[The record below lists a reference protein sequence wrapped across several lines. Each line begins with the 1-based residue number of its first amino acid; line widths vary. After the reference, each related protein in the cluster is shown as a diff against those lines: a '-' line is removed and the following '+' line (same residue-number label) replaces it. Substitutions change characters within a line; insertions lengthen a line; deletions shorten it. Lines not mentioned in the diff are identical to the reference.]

1 MARVNWLK
9 DNLSIIGFSCIVFF
23 ACTRGSDEVNKTVR
37 PDSQQFTTKVTDT
50 FTVKTSTILFDSSI
64 SNNSFRSLIGS
75 YYNSDF
81 GKVTSEAYLQF
92 LPETFKNTLGPNPKF
107 DSLFLELNFSNSL
120 FAPGN
125 VLYSYGLKSE
135 SQKFLI
141 KRITE
146 EMLSNQF
153 FYNDKKYIVENG
165 NIIGAFSISE
175 NIISNNVIVN
185 TLTGNVTQIKVT
197 LDSELGQE
205 LVDASGS
212 FLFANQAN
220 FFAKFKGLYIQSLSG
235 NTCIWGI
242 QSAKIILKYHNYFAA
257 NDLKVSDVYNLK
269 LTSIRSQVR
278 NLTTDRS
285 TSALAGLTKNYD
297 EISGTDCYVQ
307 ANTGVCTKIS
317 FPSLLDFKKR
327 VGVEKLVVNRAELEI
342 TPDLSNAGAYPV
354 PTNLFFYEFDK
365 DGKCKKTSAGLP
377 SIKTANSEGEI
388 APGSYFLSYNS
399 TANNYIVKR
408 DNSDDGAAR
417 PLVQTA
423 NITRFVQSILDGNTD
438 PNESLV
444 LASDGRTFYPVTL
457 DRSGIRQY
465 VSTENYAEVNQLKFK
480 SNKEGIKLRIFYTAY
495 P

>member
-92 LPETFKNTLGPNPKF
+92 LPETYKNTLGPNPKF
-107 DSLFLELNFSNSL
+107 DSLFLELQFSSSL
-120 FAPGN
+120 INPIN
-125 VLYSYGLKSE
+125 TTYSYG
-135 SQKFLI
+135 
-141 KRITE
+141 
-146 EMLSNQF
+146 SNNDIQNF
-153 FYNDKKYIVENG
+153 NVRRLNEDISSTTLYYNNSSFDSPIYL
-165 NIIGAFSISE
+165 GAFQLSKNKLISAPT
-175 NIISNNVIVN
+175 NTISGIVSY
-185 TLTGNVTQIKVT
+185 IKVP
-197 LDSELGQE
+197 LSDALGQE
-205 LVDASGS
+205 FIAESQT

-269 LTSIRSQVR
+269 LTSIRSQLR

-444 LASDGRTFYPVTL
+444 LASDGKTFYPVTL
-457 DRSGIRQY
+457 DRSGIKQY